1 MVVAFKGA
9 NLGFV
14 TFLSENMYKSQL
26 PLISAL
32 QQILLKNRSGS
43 KFATQNEKQ
52 VLHVMKITSR
62 SGHPFVDN
70 WKTSENY
77 PSLCSYKTTL

>member
-26 PLISAL
+26 PNLL
-32 QQILLKNRSGS
+32 LLKNRSGS

-52 VLHVMKITSR
+52 VLLVRIMTSR
-62 SGHPFVDN
+62 SGHPSADI
-70 WKTSENY
+70 
-77 PSLCSYKTTL
+77 

>member
-43 KFATQNEKQ
+43 RFATQNEKQ
-52 VLHVMKITSR
+52 VHIVMIMTSK
-62 SGHPFVDN
+62 SGTPAVDN
-70 WKTSENY
+70 W
-77 PSLCSYKTTL
+77 

>member
-26 PLISAL
+26 PLISSL

-52 VLHVMKITSR
+52 DLHVIIMTNR

-70 WKTSENY
+70 W
-77 PSLCSYKTTL
+77 

>member
-26 PLISAL
+26 PNLL
-32 QQILLKNRSGS
+32 LLKNRSGS

-52 VLHVMKITSR
+52 VLLVRIMTNR
-62 SGHPFVDN
+62 SGHPSVDN
-70 WKTSENY
+70 W
-77 PSLCSYKTTL
+77 

>member
-1 MVVAFKGA
+1 MGVAFKGA

-32 QQILLKNRSGS
+32 QQILFKNRSGS

-52 VLHVMKITSR
+52 VLLVRIMTNR
-62 SGHPFVDN
+62 SGHPSVDN
-70 WKTSENY
+70 W
-77 PSLCSYKTTL
+77 

>member
-32 QQILLKNRSGS
+32 QQILRKNKSGS

-52 VLHVMKITSR
+52 DLHVMKIRSR

-70 WKTSENY
+70 W
-77 PSLCSYKTTL
+77 

>member
-26 PLISAL
+26 PLISAV
-32 QQILLKNRSGS
+32 QQIILKNRSGS

-52 VLHVMKITSR
+52 VLLVRIMTSR
-62 SGHPFVDN
+62 NGHPSVDI
-70 WKTSENY
+70 
-77 PSLCSYKTTL
+77 